1 MEQSPSWEA
10 NSHSAFQEI
19 PSAPLIPVL
28 SQMHPVHISP
38 HYFPKMNSYIIL
50 PSTPTSSEWSL
61 PFRFSN
67 QNFVWISPLSHACY
81 ISCPLIILNL
91 IALIMFCEVY
101 KLWSSSLC
109 SLLQTPAPSSLLGP
123 NFLLCTLFLDTHN
136 LCSSLSVRDQVSHP
150 YKTTGKIMFFI
161 YFNL

>member
-1 MEQSPSWEA
+1 
-10 NSHSAFQEI
+10 
-19 PSAPLIPVL
+19 
-28 SQMHPVHISP
+28 
-38 HYFPKMNSYIIL
+38 
-50 PSTPTSSEWSL
+50 
-61 PFRFSN
+61 
-67 QNFVWISPLSHACY
+67 
-81 ISCPLIILNL
+81 L

-161 YFNL
+161 YFNLYVFTEQTTVRRVFNETRLELNCLGLLEEHDKITASADDLQ